1 MVTVAYTQAGIPQTL
16 ISLMSVIIIPVA
28 WIIYGEKTS
37 CRDLLGAIVAAI
49 ELRIPTLK
57 PQLC

>member
-1 MVTVAYTQAGIPQTL
+1 MVTVAYTPAGIPQTL

-28 WIIYGEKTS
+28 WIIYREKTS
-37 CRDLLGAIVAAI
+37 CRDLLGAMVAAI